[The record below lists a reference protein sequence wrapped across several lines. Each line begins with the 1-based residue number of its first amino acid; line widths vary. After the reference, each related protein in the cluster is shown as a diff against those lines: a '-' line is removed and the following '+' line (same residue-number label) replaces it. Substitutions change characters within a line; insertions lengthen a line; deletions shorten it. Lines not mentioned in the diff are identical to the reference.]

1 MPARYLAL
9 LLLLC
14 LFCWSPLV
22 LAASLTPRFF
32 VEHRPLA
39 LVLVIGILLILPL
52 LVWLVL
58 RHRTQQH
65 RLFRLKLLE
74 SLSEGVYGVDAFGR
88 CTFINQSALQ
98 MLGFEEHEVIG
109 EDQHLLFHH
118 HRLNGEPYPHAD
130 CPIFGTLSDGQRRH
144 IEEVFWCK
152 NGDFIYVD
160 VQVVPLLDKERV
172 TGSLVTFQDITARK
186 IQEEKQAKQAQAT
199 AQYRAAMDAIAFTLA
214 AENSAMAILNTT
226 CRCIG
231 QAMQADRSLV
241 YQIDLQQGLIIGLDE
256 WLNTQVLDITSSI
269 GTFPIALFATGVE
282 WMQERQEPFLSQRH
296 ALHPALVADGSD
308 QLVHRDMGIDTLYWF
323 PFRFTDQG
331 YHLIILNWLTP
342 FSVQQQHA
350 DFLTDVSQLVAVALN
365 KIQLLEE
372 QQQTQKQYQLL
383 FETMQDGF
391 ALYEALYDDQDT
403 NIAQHLRLIAA
414 NPAFEAICQKPVC
427 FLQGALL
434 ADLWPHLP
442 ETETLLYQQVLEDG
456 NPQSIELWRE
466 DLNKYLSLTA
476 FRPARGQLA
485 CFVQDIS
492 ARKQTEKELVS
503 AKKAA
508 EAANIAKSRFLAT
521 MSHEIRTPMNGILGM
536 AELLKTS
543 QPNTAE
549 FDDYIQTLFQSA
561 QALLNL
567 LNDILDLSKIEAGSL
582 QLHTGEIFPA
592 TLMQSIAGLFSSSAE
607 LKGIQLESTWHG
619 DPHLGFQGDAHRLR
633 QILTNL
639 TSNAVKFTAQGKV
652 SIEGWPLT
660 APESGLTLRIRDTG
674 IGIAA
679 QDQHLLFQP
688 FSQVDNSTTREFGGT
703 GLGLSIV
710 KQLVD
715 AMGGELGFESEL
727 GQGSCFWLTLPLPPL
742 AQLNPTPVASPM
754 PEQSLTGR
762 VLVVE
767 DNPVNQLVICRL
779 LAKLGLSYQAVQ
791 DGQAAL
797 ELLEADSAFDL
808 VLMDIHMPVLD
819 GYQTTM
825 ALRQREKDQVCDP
838 LPIIALTADAFAED
852 RQRCLDVGMNDH
864 LSKPIQLKQ
873 LSASLRQWLPSQV
886 EPAPTPRPRLEINWP
901 QLYPQWQRLSSLLLE
916 GDFEAVSAFHQLQ
929 RAAQDTRLETQ
940 LKQIQQLVA
949 DFAFEEAHLRL
960 ERLFNRQL

>member
-1 MPARYLAL
+1 MATSVA
-9 LLLLC
+9 
-14 LFCWSPLV
+14 
-22 LAASLTPRFF
+22 PRFF
-32 VEHRPLA
+32 VEHRPLV
-39 LVLVIGILLILPL
+39 LVLLVGGMLLLPL
-52 LVWLVL
+52 LVWLFL

-74 SLSEGVYGVDAFGR
+74 SLSEGVYGVDAQGR

-109 EDQHLLFHH
+109 QDQHLLFHH
-118 HRLNGEPYPHAD
+118 HYPNGAAYPHAA
-130 CPIFGTLSDGQRRH
+130 CPIFTTLRDGQRRH
-144 IEEVFWCK
+144 VEEVFWCK

-160 VQVVPLLDKERV
+160 VQVVPLFDQEQIS
-172 TGSLVTFQDITARK
+172 GSLVTFQDTTSRK
-186 IQEEKQAKQAQAT
+186 IQEEKQAQQAAIT
-199 AQYRAAMDAIAFTLA
+199 AQYRAAMDAIALTLA

-226 CRCIG
+226 CRSIG

-241 YQIDLQQGLIIGLDE
+241 YQIDLEQGLIIGLDE
-256 WLNTQVLDITSSI
+256 WLNTQVIDITSSI
-269 GTFPIALFATGVE
+269 GTFPVAMFATGVQ
-282 WMQERQEPFLSQRH
+282 WMQEQQAPFLSQRQ

-308 QLVHRDMGIDTLYWF
+308 QLVHQDMGIDTLYWF

-342 FSVQQQHA
+342 FDVQQQHQ
-350 DFLTDVSQLVAVALN
+350 DFLTEVSQLVAVALN

-391 ALYEALYDDQDT
+391 ALYEALYDDQQGHL
-403 NIAQHLRLIAA
+403 AQHLRLIAA
-414 NPAFEAICQKPVC
+414 NPAFEAICQKPAC

-434 ADLWPHLP
+434 AELWPRLP
-442 ETETLLYQQVLEDG
+442 EPEASLYQQVLDSG
-456 NPQSIELWRE
+456 QPLSLELWRE
-466 DLNKYLSLTA
+466 DLNKYLAVTA

-492 ARKQTEKELVS
+492 TRKQTELELVE

-549 FDDYIQTLFQSA
+549 FDDYIHTLFQSA

-582 QLHTGEIFPA
+582 QLHTGEVFPA
-592 TLMQSIAGLFSSSAE
+592 SLMQAVAGLFSSSAE
-607 LKGIQLESTWHG
+607 LKGIELESRWLG
-619 DPHLGFQGDAHRLR
+619 DPHQGFQGDAHRLR

-639 TSNAVKFTAQGKV
+639 TSNAVKFTAQGRV
-652 SIEGWPLT
+652 TLEGWPLT
-660 APESGLTLRIRDTG
+660 APESGLMLRIRDTG

-679 QDQHLLFQP
+679 EDQHLLFQP

-715 AMGGELGFESEL
+715 AMGGEVGFDSVP
-727 GQGSCFWLTLPLPPL
+727 GQGSCFWLTLPLPAL
-742 AQLNPTPVASPM
+742 AEAQPQQTPQP
-754 PEQSLTGR
+754 SLGQRLSGR

-779 LAKLGLSYQAVQ
+779 LAKLGLHYKAVQ
-791 DGQAAL
+791 HGQAAL
-797 ELLEADSAFDL
+797 DILEQDLTFDL

-819 GYQTTM
+819 GYQTTL
-825 ALRQREKDQVCDP
+825 ALRQREQQEQRAP

-852 RQRCLDVGMNDH
+852 RQRCLDAGMNDH
-864 LSKPIQLKQ
+864 LSKPIQLNQ
-873 LSASLRQWLPSQV
+873 LTHSLRQWLPSQP
-886 EPAPTPRPRLEINWP
+886 EPEPISRQPVSINWA
-901 QLYPQWQRLSSLLLE
+901 QLHQQWQRLAPLLLE

-929 RAAQDTRLETQ
+929 QLAQDTSLATP
-940 LKQIQQLVA
+940 LKQIQQMIA
-949 DFAFEEAHLRL
+949 DFAFEEAHQSLARL
-960 ERLFNRQL
+960 LSQRPS